1 MAILVAIIEKI
12 ATNEQDNSMSRDLA
26 LKPITA
32 VTISSD
38 RRAANLQVLLASKS
52 ANTQAQIKSTW
63 GMYSAWCEAAGV
75 GLWELD
81 AVQAQAFLTA
91 HPARPSTQRARL
103 SHLRTVLG
111 LNAETSGLQA
121 MQYRYAMLK
130 LYTLPNDANNPM
142 FAEPR
147 HRREKRALHQEEIY
161 SELQRQWATP
171 ELTTRNRAIIAILF
185 YAGLRRSEVVKLKW
199 ADVNWQDKTLAIKGA
214 KKRAADHV
222 DYVPLLP
229 QAEKY
234 LKAWQTVAG
243 AHEYVFVSISKGGKL
258 LADKPMSGEALRRHV
273 CGKEFMPHDA
283 RRTLG
288 TRSIE
293 AGTPTNYT
301 QKILRHKTAAQT
313 LKYAEY
319 IETKE
324 LSDKVKLG
332 Y

>member
-1 MAILVAIIEKI
+1 MW
-12 ATNEQDNSMSRDLA
+12 Q
-26 LKPITA
+26 
-32 VTISSD
+32 
-38 RRAANLQVLLASKS
+38 
-52 ANTQAQIKSTW
+52 
-63 GMYSAWCEAAGV
+63 
-75 GLWELD
+75 LD
-81 AVQAQAFLTA
+81 AVQAQQFLSA

-111 LNAETSGLQA
+111 LHADTSGDTNLQFNA
-121 MQYRYAMLK
+121 AMLQRFK
-130 LYTLPNDANNPM
+130 LSTDASNPM
-142 FAEPR
+142 FAEAR
-147 HRREKRALHQEEIY
+147 NRREKKALHPEAIY

-185 YAGLRRSEVVKLKW
+185 YAGLRRSEVCNLKW
-199 ADVNWQDKTLAIKGA
+199 TDVNWQDKTLAIKGA
-214 KKRAADHV
+214 KKRAADHI

-234 LKAWQTVAG
+234 LKAWQMVAG
-243 AHEYVFVSISKGGKL
+243 AHEYVFLSVSKGGKL
-258 LADKPMSGEALRRHV
+258 LADKAMSGEAIRRHV

-301 QKILRHKTAAQT
+301 QKILRHSSATQT

-319 IETKE
+319 IETKQ
-324 LSDKVKLG
+324 LAGKVKLG